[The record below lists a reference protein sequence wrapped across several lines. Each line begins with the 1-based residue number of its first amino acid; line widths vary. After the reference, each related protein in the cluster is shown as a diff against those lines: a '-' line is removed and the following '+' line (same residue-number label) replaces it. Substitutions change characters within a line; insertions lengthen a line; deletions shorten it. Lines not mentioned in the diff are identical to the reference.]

1 MPRIRQNAAQYAADD
16 FRKALKA
23 ALVHADMKQK
33 DLSVETGIPEST
45 VSERMRDPA
54 KFTLGQMKEI
64 IKATQMEPEA
74 LLKFLGYNMSKLMI
88 DVERE
93 RI

>member
-1 MPRIRQNAAQYAADD
+1 MPRIRQKAAQYAADD

-23 ALVHADMKQK
+23 VLGSCDMKQK
-33 DLSVETGIPEST
+33 DLAAATGIPEST

-54 KFTLGQMKEI
+54 KFTLGQMQEI

-74 LLKFLGYNMSKLMI
+74 LLKFLGYKTEVRRNY
-88 DVERE
+88 EQG
-93 RI
+93 

>member
-1 MPRIRQNAAQYAADD
+1 MPRIRQKAAQYAADD

-23 ALVHADMKQK
+23 ALGSCDMKQK
-33 DLSVETGIPEST
+33 DLAAATGIPEST

-54 KFTLGQMKEI
+54 KFTLGQMQEI

-74 LLKFLGYNMSKLMI
+74 LLKFLGYKMEVRKNYEQ
-88 DVERE
+88 V
-93 RI
+93 